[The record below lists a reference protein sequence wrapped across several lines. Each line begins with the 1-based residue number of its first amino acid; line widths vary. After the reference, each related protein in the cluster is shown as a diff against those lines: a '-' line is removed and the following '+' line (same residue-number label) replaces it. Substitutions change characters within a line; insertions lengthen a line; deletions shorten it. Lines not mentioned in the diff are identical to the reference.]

1 MARSPQKF
9 LFLVL
14 LFSVSVVHSQIQ
26 PETELKEIESE
37 ITVIEELVYPQDWE
51 QEAQFPGGTVALLK
65 FIKDNISY
73 PSEAVARKI
82 TGKVYLGF
90 IVEKNGSLSNVE
102 VLRGVHPLLD
112 AEAIRLIQSMPN
124 WIPGTLNNEPARTRL
139 RIPISFDL

>member
-1 MARSPQKF
+1 MVRSPQKF

-14 LFSVSVVHSQIQ
+14 LFWVNVVHSQIQ
-26 PETELKEIESE
+26 PETELKEIVSE
-37 ITVIEELVYPQDWE
+37 KTVIEELVYLEDWE

-73 PSEAVARKI
+73 PPEAVAEKI

-102 VLRGVHPLLD
+102 VLRGIHPLID
-112 AEAIRLIQSMPN
+112 AEAIRIIQSMPN

>member
-1 MARSPQKF
+1 M
-9 LFLVL
+9 
-14 LFSVSVVHSQIQ
+14 
-26 PETELKEIESE
+26 
-37 ITVIEELVYPQDWE
+37 
-51 QEAQFPGGTVALLK
+51 K
-65 FIKDNISY
+65 FIKDNLSY
-73 PSEAVARKI
+73 PPEAVAEKI

-139 RIPISFDL
+139 RIPISFDLQSPLNSPPSTHKPQN